1 MHIEINIPELMITKN
16 EDGKIMVEILIPTK
30 EEIQKNSIN
39 LDELNKSH
47 QEDHK

>member
-30 EEIQKNSIN
+30 EEIQK
-39 LDELNKSH
+39 K
-47 QEDHK
+47 QYKFR